1 MDNILENIAIIINSN
16 SKRYE
21 ARIPKNL
28 REYCEII
35 NGRIIKVS
43 NRVLRI
49 ECIFEKRKNKVWY
62 IFERDIEKVICKIA
76 RRDKGFSKRVEEG
89 SLSVYDVECIIRR
102 CTFEDD
108 LFRLSTDFM
117 NLILLILLIL
127 LRIRKACALKFFIP
141 SFNIVLLVWEKS
153 ILHRMVQLLSSLL
166 VDVKSLLW
174 VIFRPV
180 SRLYVTCIYS

>member
-1 MDNILENIAIIINSN
+1 MMDNILENIAIIINSN

-76 RRDKGFSKRVEEG
+76 RRDKGFSKRVEGG

-102 CTFEDD
+102 CTFKI
-108 LFRLSTDFM
+108 L
-117 NLILLILLIL
+117 NLKMTYSDSAPIL
-127 LRIRKACALKFFIP
+127 
-141 SFNIVLLVWEKS
+141 
-153 ILHRMVQLLSSLL
+153 
-166 VDVKSLLW
+166 
-174 VIFRPV
+174 
-180 SRLYVTCIYS
+180 

>member
-1 MDNILENIAIIINSN
+1 
-16 SKRYE
+16 
-21 ARIPKNL
+21 
-28 REYCEII
+28 
-35 NGRIIKVS
+35 
-43 NRVLRI
+43 
-49 ECIFEKRKNKVWY
+49 
-62 IFERDIEKVICKIA
+62 
-76 RRDKGFSKRVEEG
+76 
-89 SLSVYDVECIIRR
+89 
-102 CTFEDD
+102 
-108 LFRLSTDFM
+108 M